1 MNKNKQNEKKDDC
14 KAKEKL
20 RNKTLSLQ
28 IQKDVRT
35 ARNRINR
42 IQMKIEQM
50 EWRKAFRIKKR
61 VKQLEDIN
69 RT

>member
-35 ARNRINR
+35 ARNRI
-42 IQMKIEQM
+42 QMKIEQM

>member
-35 ARNRINR
+35 ARNRI
-42 IQMKIEQM
+42 QMKIEQM
-50 EWRKAFRIKKR
+50 EWRKAFSIKKR